1 MIGSQ
6 KKKLIICGVLIVIGA
21 CLYRVYTLWL
31 RPTSIL
37 VVNALPAQAADIVLN
52 NDCNKIKITCKSM
65 EEAGDFD
72 KYDAV
77 LMYGRG
83 LYLDSIQLCSLGQAA
98 SKGIP
103 LPIRFVISV
112 LWPHTI
118 LIQSR
123 MIDFRNIFPISVAS
137 TTVIW

>member
-1 MIGSQ
+1 M
-6 KKKLIICGVLIVIGA
+6 LIVIGA

-103 LPIRFVISV
+103 VFTNTLRNFS

>member
-1 MIGSQ
+1 M
-6 KKKLIICGVLIVIGA
+6 LIVIGA

-103 LPIRFVISV
+103 VFTNTLRNFSFVATHNIDSIQNDRLQKYFFQSVWPQLP
-112 LWPHTI
+112 
-118 LIQSR
+118 
-123 MIDFRNIFPISVAS
+123 
-137 TTVIW
+137 